1 MKCNRK
7 NKKLMN
13 NIAIISLVLIIFYII
28 KNVFFNKQIEGFGG
42 KAIIDYEKDA
52 INVKIDKTSGA
63 GGEKEASKFASYVN
77 IYSKAAN
84 RRQQKQKQKD
94 SKANKKSNNI
104 EQDQKDWEDI
114 AKILKKK
121 IGEKT
126 FNKLTEAYLN
136 DPDTEFYEYMK
147 NKKSDN
153 SGAMGIIV
161 KGLFS
166 KIDTLYAE
174 MSKDSSRMKAK

>member
-1 MKCNRK
+1 MKTT
-7 NKKLMN
+7 L
-13 NIAIISLVLIIFYII
+13 LIIII
-28 KNVFFNKQIEGFGG
+28 TTILFLMYSFG
-42 KAIIDYEKDA
+42 
-52 INVKIDKTSGA
+52 NS
-63 GGEKEASKFASYVN
+63 
-77 IYSKAAN
+77 
-84 RRQQKQKQKD
+84 
-94 SKANKKSNNI
+94 SNNI
-104 EQDQKDWEDI
+104 EQDPKDWVEI
-114 AKILKKK
+114 AKISKKK